1 MIGALH
7 DDGAPARVRLLPAPA
22 AAPLPAPDA
31 SGRAV
36 LERAAAG
43 VDLVVLGAPGTGKTC
58 LALHL
63 LSDALARGRDA
74 LLLAPTRSRADALR
88 RRAAHLAR
96 AHGIGGAVR
105 VRTPAGYAFTVLTAF
120 LTRRR
125 DPLPAPVLL
134 AGAEEDAAL
143 ADLIN
148 PGQWPDLPAEAVSSR
163 AFRTELR
170 SLLARA
176 GELKVDADRLAAL
189 GRELRVPVWGPASAL
204 LRTWDAQGRPT
215 AERRAETRKLDTA
228 RIQDRAAEA
237 LEAWDAQGVAEAPPV
252 PDLVVVDDYQDCTAA
267 TARLLAALA
276 RPDTAGRRA
285 RVVVLGDPDVAV
297 ETFRGGSPSLLVEAE
312 DRSTLAA
319 ERLTLRT
326 AHRGSPALRA
336 VWRDQAGRI
345 PVTGTASH
353 RGALLAAPPDADPGG
368 RPGKPGE
375 PLGPEGPRGDGPQ
388 PTGTEAA
395 GEAAEV
401 LEADEAVEAVVASSP
416 SQEAA
421 HVARMLRGEHIHR
434 ATAWDAMAVVV
445 RSTVRARTV
454 ARELRR
460 RGVPLATTT
469 PAVLL
474 RAEPAA
480 GAILTTAR
488 AALERRLGDAEALP
502 ERSSALDLLTSP
514 LVGLSVLDLRRLR
527 RRLRRDRP
535 DETRPDENL
544 LGVLASPESAAALA
558 EELADEPLAAQAVRL
573 AAAARIASAARS
585 ACAAGG
591 DEHRVDAESLLW
603 RIWDASGC
611 AEQWRSTALGLPGG
625 ADPLLSEAAERDLDT
640 VTALF
645 KRAEVWAERHP
656 GGHAGAFL
664 AELDAEVL
672 PSDSVAPHGSRPGG
686 VAVLTPASAA
696 GGQWEVVAVMGLGRD
711 AWPDLRLRDTMTR
724 SGLLVEAVMERLT
737 RDADGRLVAGAD
749 PAAARAQVRGD
760 ERRMLLAA
768 LTRAT
773 RRLLVT
779 AVADEDNAPSSFF
792 AEIARAA
799 GADVVDADGEP
810 LTAPDVGDLT
820 LRGLVGELRRAALA
834 GSMPAA
840 DDAER
845 RRAPQAARLL
855 AELARQGVPGADP
868 RTWQGLAGPTSGAPL
883 VAPGRRVRVSPSDV
897 EALTQCPLRWFLT
910 RQGGGGASSSA
921 QDLGSFIHALAQEAQ
936 ERDLR
941 GPALMARFEERLP
954 ELAYPDTWFG
964 SVRAERTRAMVE
976 RLDAYLRQ
984 APADARAEVSVRAEL
999 DVPDPAG
1006 RGPALPV
1013 VVAGRIDRLE
1023 HLDAMRPAA
1032 GSDGERV
1039 RVIDLKTGRRAY
1051 SAPARHPQLASYRLA
1066 LQTLGYQVDGA
1077 ALVLL
1082 GKDPPRKNQ
1091 GAPVLAPPGAALD
1104 PSPDPDTGEDW
1115 ARALLHEAALA
1126 ASGATLTA
1134 RSGEQCLTCPVRDS
1148 CPIQPEGRRAVA

>member
-1 MIGALH
+1 MH

-22 AAPLPAPDA
+22 PAPLPAPDA

-43 VDLVVLGAPGTGKTC
+43 ADLVVLGAPGTGKTG

-74 LLLAPTRSRADALR
+74 LLLAPTRARADALR

-96 AHGIGGAVR
+96 EHSAGGAVR
-105 VRTPAGYAFTVLTAF
+105 VRTPAGYAFTVLATF

-143 ADLIN
+143 AALID
-148 PGQWPDLPAEAVSSR
+148 PGQWPGLPPEAVASR

-204 LRTWDAQGRPT
+204 LRSWDAQGRPT

-237 LEAWDAQGVAEAPPV
+237 LGAWDAQDVLEAPPV

-276 RPDTAGRRA
+276 RPDAAGRRA

-297 ETFRGGSPSLLVEAE
+297 ETFRGGCPSLLVEAE

-319 ERLTLRT
+319 ERLTLDT
-326 AHRGSPALRA
+326 VHRGGPALLA
-336 VWRDQAGRI
+336 VWRDQAGRV

-353 RGALLAAPPDADPGG
+353 RGALLATPQDAG
-368 RPGKPGE
+368 RAE
-375 PLGPEGPRGDGPQ
+375 EQGPAGDGPQ
-388 PTGTEAA
+388 PA
-395 GEAAEV
+395 G
-401 LEADEAVEAVVASSP
+401 VEAVVASSA

-421 HVARMLRGEHIHR
+421 HVARMLRGEHVRR

-445 RSTVRARTV
+445 RSAGRARAV

-480 GAILTTAR
+480 GAILATAR
-488 AALERRLGDAEALP
+488 AALERRLGGAQAPP

-535 DETRPDENL
+535 AEARPDENL
-544 LGVLASPESAAALA
+544 LGALASPEAAAALA
-558 EELADEPLAAQAVRL
+558 EELTGEPLADQAARL
-573 AAAARIASAARS
+573 AAAARIASAARE
-585 ACAAGG
+585 ACAAGE
-591 DEHRVDAESLLW
+591 DEHRVDAETLLW

-611 AEQWRSTALGLPGG
+611 AEQWRSTALGPPGG
-625 ADPLLSEAAERDLDT
+625 ADPLLAEAAERDLDT

-656 GGHAGAFL
+656 GGRAGAFL

-724 SGLLVEAVMERLT
+724 SGLLVEAVMGRLA
-737 RDADGRLVAGAD
+737 RDADGRPSAGAD

-779 AVADEDNAPSSFF
+779 AVADEDSTPSSFF
-792 AEIARAA
+792 TEIARAA
-799 GADVVDADGEP
+799 GVTVTDADGVP
-810 LTAPDVGDLT
+810 LIAPDVGDLT

-834 GSMPAA
+834 GNLPAA
-840 DDAER
+840 DDVER
-845 RRAPQAARLL
+845 ERARQAARLL
-855 AELARQGVPGADP
+855 AELARRGVPGADP
-868 RTWQGLAGPTSGAPL
+868 RTWQGLAGPTSCAPL
-883 VAPGRRVRVSPSDV
+883 GWPGRRVRVSPSDV

-910 RQGGGGASSSA
+910 RHGGRRPPSEA
-921 QDLGSFIHALAQEAQ
+921 QRLGEFVHSLAQEAQ
-936 ERDLR
+936 ERGLR
-941 GPALMARFEERLP
+941 GPDLMARFEERLP
-954 ELAYPDTWFG
+954 ELAYPGTWFG
-964 SVRAERTRAMVE
+964 SVRAARTRAMIE
-976 RLDAYLRQ
+976 RLDAYLSQ
-984 APADARAEVSVRAEL
+984 APAGARAEAGVRAEL
-999 DVPDPAG
+999 DIPDPDS

-1013 VVAGRIDRLE
+1013 LVAGRIDRLE
-1023 HLDAMRPAA
+1023 QLDAP
-1032 GSDGERV
+1032 DGGTGGGRV
-1039 RVIDLKTGRRAY
+1039 RVIDIKTGRRAY
-1051 SAPARHPQLASYRLA
+1051 SAPARHPQLAAYRLA
-1066 LQTLGYQVDGA
+1066 LQARGYEVDGA

-1082 GKDPPRKNQ
+1082 GKEPPRKNQ
-1091 GAPVLAPPGAALD
+1091 GVPVLAPPGAALD

-1115 ARALLHEAALA
+1115 ARALLREAALA

-1134 RSGEQCLTCPVRDS
+1134 RSGEQCQTCPVRDS

>member
-22 AAPLPAPDA
+22 PAPLPAPDA

-43 VDLVVLGAPGTGKTC
+43 ADLVVLGAAGTGKTC
-58 LALHL
+58 LALRL
-63 LSDALARGRDA
+63 LCDALALGRDA
-74 LLLAPTRSRADALR
+74 LLLAPTRTRADSLR
-88 RRAAHLAR
+88 RRAARLMRAR
-96 AHGIGGAVR
+96 GVGDGAVR
-105 VRTPAGYAFTVLTAF
+105 VRTPAGYAFTVLTTF

-143 ADLIN
+143 AHLVGVEHW
-148 PGQWPDLPAEAVSSR
+148 PGLPPEAVASR

-189 GRELRVPVWGPASAL
+189 GRELRVPLWGPASAL

-215 AERRAETRKLDTA
+215 AERRPETRKLDTA
-228 RIQDRAAEA
+228 RIQDRAVEA
-237 LEAWDAQGVAEAPPV
+237 LEEWDAQDVLEAPPV

-267 TARLLAALA
+267 TARLLSALA
-276 RPDTAGRRA
+276 RPDARGRRA
-285 RVVVLGDPDVAV
+285 QIVVLGDPDIAV
-297 ETFRGGSPSLLVEAE
+297 ETFRGGSPSLLSEAE
-312 DRSTLAA
+312 DRSGLAA
-319 ERLTLRT
+319 ERLTLRS

-336 VWRDQAGRI
+336 VWCDQAGRI

-353 RGALLAAPPDADPGG
+353 RGALLGEPSDAD
-368 RPGKPGE
+368 RAEE
-375 PLGPEGPRGDGPQ
+375 PAHASDSESGVG
-388 PTGTEAA
+388 
-395 GEAAEV
+395 V
-401 LEADEAVEAVVASSP
+401 LVASSH

-421 HVARMLRGEHIHR
+421 HVARMLRGEHVHR
-434 ATAWDAMAVVV
+434 STPWDAMAVVV
-445 RSTVRARTV
+445 RSAVRAQAV

-460 RGVPLATTT
+460 RGVPLAATA

-480 GAILTTAR
+480 RAILATAR
-488 AALERRLGDAEALP
+488 AALAGRLGSADAPP

-514 LVGLSVLDLRRLR
+514 LVGLSMLDLRRLR
-527 RRLRRDRP
+527 RRLRLDRP
-535 DETRPDENL
+535 AETHPDENL
-544 LGVLASPESAAALA
+544 LAVVASREAAAALA
-558 EELADEPLAAQAVRL
+558 EELAEGPLADQAGRL
-573 AAAARIASAARS
+573 EGAARIASAAR
-585 ACAAGG
+585 AVCGIGAEEPPA
-591 DEHRVDAESLLW
+591 RIDAEELLW
-603 RIWDASGC
+603 EIWQASGC
-611 AEQWRSTALGLPGG
+611 AEQWRSAALGVSGG
-625 ADPLLSEAAERDLDT
+625 ADPLLAEVAERDLDT

-656 GGHAGAFL
+656 GGRAEAFL
-664 AELDAEVL
+664 TELDSEVL

-696 GGQWEVVAVMGLGRD
+696 GGQWEVAAVMGVGRD

-737 RDADGRLVAGAD
+737 RGADGRLSAGAD
-749 PAAARAQVRGD
+749 PTAARAQVRGD

-779 AVADEDNAPSSFF
+779 AVADEDNAPSSFLI
-792 AEIARAA
+792 EIARAA
-799 GADVVDADGEP
+799 GQTVIDADGAP
-810 LTAPDVGDLT
+810 LIAPDVGDLT

-834 GSMPAA
+834 GNLPTA
-840 DDAER
+840 DDDER
-845 RRAPQAARLL
+845 RRAHQAARLL
-855 AELARQGVPGADP
+855 AELAREGVPGASP
-868 RTWQGLAGPTSGAPL
+868 GAWQGLEGPTSSAPL
-883 VAPGRRVRVSPSDV
+883 IGHGQRVRVSPSDV
-897 EALTQCPLRWFLT
+897 ESLLQCPLRWFLT
-910 RQGGGGASSSA
+910 RQGGTGAPSSA
-921 QDLGSFIHALAQEAQ
+921 QDLGSFVHTLAQEAQ

-941 GPALMARFEERLP
+941 GRALMARFEERLP

-976 RLDAYLRQ
+976 RLDAYLGQ
-984 APADARAEVSVRAEL
+984 APADARAEAGVRAEL
-999 DVPDPAG
+999 DIPDPTG
-1006 RGPALPV
+1006 QGPSLPV
-1013 VVAGRIDRLE
+1013 LVTGRIDRLE
-1023 HLDAMRPAA
+1023 HLEAPKGAA
-1032 GSDGERV
+1032 GGERV
-1039 RVIDLKTGRRAY
+1039 RIIDFKTGQRVTS
-1051 SAPARHPQLASYRLA
+1051 SAARHPQLATYRLA
-1066 LQTLGYQVDGA
+1066 LEALGYEVDGG

-1082 GKDPPRKNQ
+1082 GKEPPKKNQ
-1091 GAPVLAPPGAALD
+1091 GAPVLAPAGAALEA
-1104 PSPDPDTGEDW
+1104 SPDAEGEDW

-1126 ASGATLTA
+1126 ASGSTLTA
-1134 RSGEQCLTCPVRDS
+1134 RSGEQCRTCPVKDS
-1148 CPIQPEGRRAVA
+1148 CPIQPEGHRAVA

>member
-1 MIGALH
+1 MH
-7 DDGAPARVRLLPAPA
+7 DDGAPLRVRLLPAPA

-43 VDLVVLGAPGTGKTC
+43 ADLVVLGVPGTGKTC

-63 LSDALARGRDA
+63 LSDALARGREA
-74 LLLAPTRSRADALR
+74 LLLAPTRARADALR
-88 RRAAHLAR
+88 PRAAHLAR
-96 AHGIGGAVR
+96 ERAAGGGVEQAAGGGAVR

-143 ADLIN
+143 ADLVD
-148 PGQWPDLPAEAVSSR
+148 PEQWPGLPPEAVASR

-189 GRELRVPVWGPASAL
+189 GRELQIPVWGPASAL

-237 LEAWDAQGVAEAPPV
+237 LRAWDSQDVLEAPPV

-267 TARLLAALA
+267 TARLLEALA
-276 RPDTAGRRA
+276 RPDAAGHRA
-285 RVVVLGDPDVAV
+285 QVVVLGDPDVAV
-297 ETFRGGSPSLLVEAE
+297 ETFRGGCPSLLVEAE
-312 DRSTLAA
+312 DRSALAA
-319 ERLTLRT
+319 ERLTLG
-326 AHRGSPALRA
+326 AVHRGGPALRA
-336 VWRDQAGRI
+336 VWRDQAGRV

-353 RGALLAAPPDADPGG
+353 RGALLVGPQDADRAAEPEPEEPG
-368 RPGKPGE
+368 
-375 PLGPEGPRGDGPQ
+375 GDGPR
-388 PTGTEAA
+388 PA
-395 GEAAEV
+395 GV
-401 LEADEAVEAVVASSP
+401 GAVVASSS

-421 HVARMLRGEHIHR
+421 HVARMLRVEHVHH
-434 ATAWDAMAVVV
+434 ATAWDAMAVIV
-445 RSTVRARTV
+445 RSADRARAV

-480 GAILTTAR
+480 GAILAAAR
-488 AALERRLGDAEALP
+488 AALEQRLGGVQALP

-535 DETRPDENL
+535 LETRPDENL
-544 LGVLASPESAAALA
+544 LDALASPEAAAALA
-558 EELADEPLAAQAVRL
+558 EELAGEPLADQAARL
-573 AAAARIASAARS
+573 AAAARIVSAARE
-585 ACAAGG
+585 ACAA
-591 DEHRVDAESLLW
+591 DDDQHRVDAERLLW
-603 RIWDASGC
+603 EIWDASGC
-611 AEQWRSTALGLPGG
+611 AERWRSAALGAPGG
-625 ADPLLSEAAERDLDT
+625 ADPLLAEAAERDLDT

-672 PSDSVAPHGSRPGG
+672 PSDSVAPHGTRPGG

-696 GGQWEVVAVMGLGRD
+696 GRQWEVVAVMGLGRD

-724 SGLLVEAVMERLT
+724 SGLLVEVAMGRLA
-737 RDADGRLVAGAD
+737 RGADGRPSPGAD

-779 AVADEDNAPSSFF
+779 AVADEDGSPSSFF
-792 AEIARAA
+792 TEIARVA
-799 GADVVDADGEP
+799 GQAVTDDDGAP
-810 LTAPDVGDLT
+810 LIAPDVGDLT

-834 GSMPAA
+834 GSLPAA

-845 RRAPQAARLL
+845 GRARQAARLL
-855 AELARQGVPGADP
+855 AELARRGVPGADP
-868 RTWQGLAGPTSGAPL
+868 RTWQGLAGPTSCAPL
-883 VAPGRRVRVSPSDV
+883 SEPGRRVRVSPSDV

-910 RQGGGGASSSA
+910 RHGGGRA
-921 QDLGSFIHALAQEAQ
+921 QSEAQRLGELVHSLAQEAQ
-936 ERDLR
+936 ERGLR
-941 GPALMARFEERLP
+941 GPDLMARFEERLP
-954 ELAYPDTWFG
+954 ELAYPGTWFG
-964 SVRAERTRAMVE
+964 SVRAARTRAMIE
-976 RLDAYLRQ
+976 RLDAYLGQ
-984 APADARAEVSVRAEL
+984 APADARAEEGVRAEL
-999 DVPDPAG
+999 DIPDPDG
-1006 RGPALPV
+1006 KGPALPV
-1013 VVAGRIDRLE
+1013 LVTGRIDRLE
-1023 HLDAMRPAA
+1023 HLDAPGA
-1032 GSDGERV
+1032 GAGGERV
-1039 RVIDLKTGRRAY
+1039 RVIDLKTGQRAY
-1051 SAPARHPQLASYRLA
+1051 SAPARHPQLATYRLA
-1066 LQTLGYQVDGA
+1066 LQARGYEVDGA

-1082 GKDPPRKNQ
+1082 GKEPPRKNQ